1 MIAVRMAV
9 VIVIAVISWADCSP
23 ERRELQKA
31 ITAERR
37 ALLLDF
43 DR

>member
-1 MIAVRMAV
+1 MTAERIAVV
-9 VIVIAVISWADCSP
+9 TVIAVISWADCSP

-37 ALLLDF
+37 AFLLDF
-43 DR
+43 DK